1 MAKAQHSKTQP
12 GRSGLGAAL
21 HGIGSYVVMA
31 TLEGSYGETSH
42 RAVGQIHWHPEEAAK
57 VALRRHAKGESNVE
71 VVDLKTGVRVTAQR
85 LLDILNSLTL
95 ETA

>member
-57 VALRRHAKGESNVE
+57 VALRRHQRGEMNVE
-71 VVDLKTGVRVTAQR
+71 VVDLEDPRPRHRSPASC
-85 LLDILNSLTL
+85 NH
-95 ETA
+95 